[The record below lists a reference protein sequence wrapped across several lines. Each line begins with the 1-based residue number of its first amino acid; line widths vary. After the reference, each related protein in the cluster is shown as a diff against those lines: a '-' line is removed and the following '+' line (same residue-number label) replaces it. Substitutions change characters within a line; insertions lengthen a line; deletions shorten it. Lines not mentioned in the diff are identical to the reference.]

1 MSKILHLGQIASIK
15 TGPFGSQLHQEDYV
29 EIGMPIVTVEHL
41 GQKTFGKNNLPK
53 VSEADYN
60 RLAHYR
66 LTTGDVVFSR
76 VGSVDRC
83 SYVSEKEA
91 GWLFSG
97 RCLRI
102 RPNTRVVMPEY
113 LYYYLNTQ
121 KSQKFIRSIAVGA
134 TMPSINTQIM
144 AEVPILLPDNKTQSA
159 IAKVL
164 GSLDDKI
171 AVNNRIIETADCL
184 VDALYHQIK
193 KLPPNSTF
201 GEEFEIYGG
210 ATPSTKN
217 DELWGGDIFW
227 ATPTDITALNG
238 PWLLNTSRTIT
249 HSGLKA
255 TSSILHPENAILMT
269 SRATIGKTA
278 LASTPITTNQGFI
291 VVHAPKDLV
300 PWLFSQLRNRTHEF
314 ESWANGATFLELPR
328 GVFKTLPFIRCDK
341 DQLAKFNTTAW
352 PLLKHIEAT
361 QQENQTLARTRDE
374 LLPLLMSGK
383 ITVQDA
389 EEASA
394 EVGVDKHEV
403 EE

>member
-1 MSKILHLGQIASIK
+1 MSKEYVLRDIGEIYDGPHATPKRQTEGKYFLNISSLDNGRLQLRKSDHISDIDYEKWTRRITPQANDLLFSYETRLGEAALMPGGIKAALGRRMALLRPDTSKVDPGFLLYKWLSPQWQALISERTLHGATVNRIPIRDIPDWPITLPPLSQQNAIASI
-15 TGPFGSQLHQEDYV
+15 
-29 EIGMPIVTVEHL
+29 
-41 GQKTFGKNNLPK
+41 
-53 VSEADYN
+53 
-60 RLAHYR
+60 
-66 LTTGDVVFSR
+66 
-76 VGSVDRC
+76 
-83 SYVSEKEA
+83 
-91 GWLFSG
+91 
-97 RCLRI
+97 LR
-102 RPNTRVVMPEY
+102 
-113 LYYYLNTQ
+113 
-121 KSQKFIRSIAVGA
+121 
-134 TMPSINTQIM
+134 
-144 AEVPILLPDNKTQSA
+144 
-159 IAKVL
+159 
-164 GSLDDKI
+164 SLDDKI

-217 DELWGGDIFW
+217 DEFWGGDIFW

-291 VVHAPKDLV
+291 VIHAPKDLV

-361 QQENQTLARTRDE
+361 QQENQALARTRDE

-383 ITVQDA
+383 ITVRDA

-403 EE
+403 KE

>member
-1 MSKILHLGQIASIK
+1 MSKEYVLRDIGEIYDGPHATPKRQTEGKYFLNISSLDNGRLQLRKSDHISDIDYEKWTRRITPQANDLLFSYETRLGEAALMPGGIKAALGRRMALLRPDTSKVDPGFLLYKWLSPQWQALISERTLHGATVNRIPIRDIPDWPITLPPLSQQNAIASI
-15 TGPFGSQLHQEDYV
+15 
-29 EIGMPIVTVEHL
+29 
-41 GQKTFGKNNLPK
+41 
-53 VSEADYN
+53 
-60 RLAHYR
+60 
-66 LTTGDVVFSR
+66 
-76 VGSVDRC
+76 
-83 SYVSEKEA
+83 
-91 GWLFSG
+91 
-97 RCLRI
+97 LR
-102 RPNTRVVMPEY
+102 
-113 LYYYLNTQ
+113 
-121 KSQKFIRSIAVGA
+121 
-134 TMPSINTQIM
+134 
-144 AEVPILLPDNKTQSA
+144 
-159 IAKVL
+159 
-164 GSLDDKI
+164 SLDDKI

-184 VDALYHQIK
+184 VDALYHQVK

-217 DELWGGDIFW
+217 DEFWGGDIFW

-291 VVHAPKDLV
+291 VIHAPKDLV

-383 ITVQDA
+383 ITVRDA

-403 EE
+403 GE

>member
-184 VDALYHQIK
+184 VDALYHQVK

-217 DELWGGDIFW
+217 DEFWGGDIFW

-291 VVHAPKDLV
+291 VIHAPKDLV

-352 PLLKHIEAT
+352 PLLKHIEAA

-383 ITVQDA
+383 ITVRDA

>member
-15 TGPFGSQLHQEDYV
+15 TGPFGSQLHQKDYV

-41 GQKTFGKNNLPK
+41 GQKNFGKNNLPK

-171 AVNNRIIETADCL
+171 AVNNKIISSSQE
-184 VDALYHQIK
+184 VMVALAKKCNTSVLIK
-193 KLPPNSTF
+193 TLASK
-201 GEEFEIYGG
+201 
-210 ATPSTKN
+210 STKTLN
-217 DELWGGDIFW
+217 PQTLDHQQVLHYSIPAFDKGHVDI
-227 ATPTDITALNG
+227 
-238 PWLLNTSRTIT
+238 
-249 HSGLKA
+249 
-255 TSSILHPENAILMT
+255 ENAKNIKSSKFQLNKPCVLV
-269 SRATIGKTA
+269 SKLNPRIPRVWSVPTINQSMHA
-278 LASTPITTNQGFI
+278 LASTEFI
-291 VVHAPKDLV
+291 VLEPINCTSGQLFAAVSQPSLFLQLQAQASGTSNSHQRIRPDDLSNALV
-300 PWLFSQLRNRTHEF
+300 PDTR
-314 ESWANGATFLELPR
+314 ELPNND
-328 GVFKTLPFIRCDK
+328 VE
-341 DQLAKFNTTAW
+341 
-352 PLLKHIEAT
+352 LLNSLNLLIECRT
-361 QQENQTLARTRDE
+361 QENQTLARTRDE

-383 ITVQDA
+383 ITVRDA